1 MVRRKT
7 TLAGE
12 QPNQAANQRY
22 FDSDE
27 ENDAVVVKKEE
38 ERPDLTLDPR
48 TKQRFNR
55 ENQRQNLT
63 RIKIKDM
70 QYKVNLI
77 RSIQE
82 KLNRISFNTGSY
94 A

>member
-1 MVRRKT
+1 VVRRKT

-27 ENDAVVVKKEE
+27 ENDAVVVKKAEE
-38 ERPDLTLDPR
+38 KPDLTLDPR

>member
-82 KLNRISFNTGSY
+82 KLNRISFNTG
-94 A
+94 

>member
-1 MVRRKT
+1 VVRRKT

>member
-77 RSIQE
+77 RCIQE

>member
-77 RSIQE
+77 KSIQE